1 MGIYGALLETHTQ
14 NTLQLKEIH
23 TVHKYPYNVQING
36 ILNLKQQTSPTKINK
51 LLLYIKKQTNHA
63 KIIKHFHVKHGK
75 TACNGMIN

>member
-36 ILNLKQQTSPTKINK
+36 MLKKQTSPTKINK
-51 LLLYIKKQTNHA
+51 LLLNIKKQTNHA
-63 KIIKHFHVKHGK
+63 KIVKHFHAKHGK
-75 TACNGMIN
+75 TVCNGMIN